1 MTNNFPLLLDVIGNT
16 PLVKLDKIGRNVK
29 ANIFAKL
36 EFMNPGGSVKDRIA
50 RYMIEKAER
59 EGKIKPGDTIIENS
73 SGNTAI
79 GLAMVAVQKGYKCKI
94 VIRDTTSP
102 EKIRMLQHLGAETI
116 LVDASL
122 PPEDENSYNNFA
134 KKLAQQ
140 TANSY
145 YVDQHNNLD
154 NNEAHYHSTGPEIWQ
169 QTAGQV
175 DFLACGVGTGGT
187 LFGAGRYLKEQN
199 PNIKLIGIDPV
210 GSVFYDYFKRG
221 KKIRPN
227 RYSLEGLGDEFIL
240 PTVQFELLDD
250 MIQVDDQ
257 TAFEY
262 TRKLAREEGIIAGGS
277 SGANLY
283 GALKIAEKIDKP
295 VNIVTVFPDSG
306 FRYMSSIFK

>member
-1 MTNNFPLLLDVIGNT
+1 MTNNFPLLLDAIGNT
-16 PLVKLDKIGRNVK
+16 PLVKLDKIARNFK

-134 KKLAQQ
+134 KKLAQH
-140 TANSY
+140 TPNSY

-154 NNEAHYHSTGPEIWQ
+154 NNESHYHSTGPEIWQ
-169 QTAGQV
+169 QTGGQV
-175 DFLACGVGTGGT
+175 NFLVCGVGTGGT

-199 PNIKLIGIDPV
+199 PNIKLIGIDPL

-283 GALKIAEKIDKP
+283 GALKIAEEMDEP

>member
-1 MTNNFPLLLDVIGNT
+1 M
-16 PLVKLDKIGRNVK
+16 
-29 ANIFAKL
+29 
-36 EFMNPGGSVKDRIA
+36 
-50 RYMIEKAER
+50 
-59 EGKIKPGDTIIENS
+59 
-73 SGNTAI
+73 
-79 GLAMVAVQKGYKCKI
+79 
-94 VIRDTTSP
+94 
-102 EKIRMLQHLGAETI
+102 
-116 LVDASL
+116 
-122 PPEDENSYNNFA
+122 
-134 KKLAQQ
+134 
-140 TANSY
+140 
-145 YVDQHNNLD
+145 
-154 NNEAHYHSTGPEIWQ
+154 
-169 QTAGQV
+169 
-175 DFLACGVGTGGT
+175 CGVGTGGT

-199 PNIKLIGIDPV
+199 PNIKLIGIDPL

-283 GALKIAEKIDKP
+283 GALKIAEEMDEP